1 MADST
6 IKPPIPD
13 TDTLP
18 TDYYDLLG
26 VDKSASED
34 ELKKAYRALARE
46 LHPDATGG
54 NAETEAR
61 FKEVTLA
68 YETLRDPER
77 RRRYDMFGPEGAR
90 GSGAGGGAGE
100 PFGFAGN
107 LGDIFDAFFGG
118 GGGGFASQPR
128 PGARRGAD
136 AEVVLDLSLE
146 DAAFGGTKEL
156 SVTGLVACATCSGSG
171 ARQGTTPTT
180 CPDCRGTGQVQR
192 VRQSLLGQMV
202 TATPCTRCQG
212 AGETVAS
219 PCPDCRGQG
228 RRSEERTLTIN
239 VPPGVD
245 NGATL
250 RVAGAGAAAL
260 RGGVAGDLY
269 VHLRVAADPRFDR
282 SGDDLIATVHI
293 PFTQAAL
300 GTSLDVATLDGSS
313 HIEIQPGTQSGKIIR
328 LSGLGVPRL
337 RARGRGDLLVHIVVD
352 TPTKLSKEEEE
363 LLRHLAE
370 IRGEVVA
377 PPEHG
382 LLSRLRSRIN

>member
-1 MADST
+1 MPA
-6 IKPPIPD
+6 
-13 TDTLP
+13 
-18 TDYYDLLG
+18 DYYELLG
-26 VDKSASED
+26 VSRSANED
-34 ELKKAYRALARE
+34 ELKKAYRGLARE

-54 NAETEAR
+54 DAETEAR

-90 GSGAGGGAGE
+90 GSGGGGGGGD

-107 LGDIFDAFFGG
+107 LGDIFDVFFGG
-118 GGGGFASQPR
+118 GGGGFASQAR
-128 PGARRGAD
+128 PSARRGAD
-136 AEVVLDLSLE
+136 SEVVLDLSLDE
-146 DAAFGGTKEL
+146 ASFGGSKDISL
-156 SVTGLVACATCSGSG
+156 NGLVSCTTCGGNG
-171 ARQGTTPTT
+171 ARPGTSPTT

-202 TATPCTRCQG
+202 TATPCGRCQG
-212 AGETVAS
+212 SGETVSS

-239 VPPGVD
+239 VPAGVD

-260 RGGVAGDLY
+260 RGGSPGDLY

-282 SGDDLIATVHI
+282 SGHDLVATLHVS
-293 PFTQAAL
+293 FAQAAL
-300 GTSLDVATLDGSS
+300 GTGLDIETLDGASR
-313 HIEIQPGTQSGKIIR
+313 IDVPPGTQSGKIIR
-328 LSGLGVPRL
+328 LGGLGVPKL

-363 LLRHLAE
+363 LVRHLAE
-370 IRGEVVA
+370 LRGEVVTPA
-377 PPEHG
+377 EHG
-382 LLSRLRSRIN
+382 LLSRLRSRIT